1 MAKKPS
7 QPTKTSKTPKGST
20 SKIGKVGKAGRLGK
34 PISKNK
40 LKNTSK
46 GARAEINKLNMDVL
60 NVQALHSTLTQV
72 GQAPKQVNALDA
84 KSLRDGLKKDVEINK
99 KNAQAEKDLTAQLE
113 LLTGMEL

>member
-1 MAKKPS
+1 MAKKA
-7 QPTKTSKTPKGST
+7 PTNTSMGASSKKGRVG
-20 SKIGKVGKAGRLGK
+20 KPGKVAKSV
-34 PISKNK
+34 SKSK

-46 GARAEINKLNMDVL
+46 GARAKISKLNMDVS

-72 GQAPKQVNALDA
+72 GQAPKQANALDA
-84 KSLRDGLKKDVEINK
+84 KSLRDGLKKDVENNK

>member
-1 MAKKPS
+1 MAKKA
-7 QPTKTSKTPKGST
+7 PTKSPMGPTSKKG
-20 SKIGKVGKAGRLGK
+20 KGGKVGKIGK
-34 PISKNK
+34 SVSKSK

-60 NVQALHSTLTQV
+60 NVQALHTTLTQV

-99 KNAQAEKDLTAQLE
+99 KNAQAEKDLSAQLE